1 MGRGRSKVKKIM
13 VSASPKVIAGETAFV
28 SFQKSKLNP
37 NGKPIVTK
45 TQDGGYRYLG
55 YIPKEDDVT
64 VDKSSQDYKQAKRDF
79 NVKLSV
85 AKDGTV
91 QVSNGGLYS
100 RQRTFKSVLEFKNDA
115 LKRIDK
121 ISQIDK
127 DKMKSLQSGRISQIE
142 AEYFKG
148 IVRKKSQAAALKDM
162 KYAMAENVKAVKAR
176 LEVAENAKAKLK
188 MIK

>member
-1 MGRGRSKVKKIM
+1 MGRGRSK
-13 VSASPKVIAGETAFV
+13 AGTATKSNANGDEAFV
-28 SFQKSKLNP
+28 SFPKTKLNP
-37 NGKPIVTK
+37 NGKTIVTK

-100 RQRTFKSVLEFKNDA
+100 RQRTFKSVSEFKKDA

-121 ISQIDK
+121 ISQLDK
-127 DKMKSLQSGRISQIE
+127 DKMASLQSGRISQIE

-148 IVRKKSQAAALKDM
+148 IVRKKSQSAALKDM